1 MWNFDVAI
9 LNKIAMTT
17 ILVSALSGC
26 EGRGFAFLGT
36 QYHLENSDNEH
47 VYLVRTDKNSIAVDQ
62 QVVDYYRKES
72 YIFVLRMKSVSV
84 ECEKENKEIL
94 IITEKTNIEEYF
106 IFDLDKN
113 SEIGPLDR
121 ESFFNKLN
129 ILSIENVSLKVPP
142 NYKGNEEYFNKIVR
156 DCRKVTTI

>member
-1 MWNFDVAI
+1 
-9 LNKIAMTT
+9 
-17 ILVSALSGC
+17 
-26 EGRGFAFLGT
+26 
-36 QYHLENSDNEH
+36 
-47 VYLVRTDKNSIAVDQ
+47 
-62 QVVDYYRKES
+62 
-72 YIFVLRMKSVSV
+72 MKSVSV